1 MASLKAKAE
10 VIVTTADIR
19 RTSGGHLASFLRIQ
33 LERVLNSLG
42 EGWFTVDWRKKYIF
56 SKTPC
61 TFRMKVAS

>member
-42 EGWFTVDWRKKYIF
+42 EGWVTVDWRKIHF
-56 SKTPC
+56 
-61 TFRMKVAS
+61 F